1 MGARNDLPLLLAT
14 KKPGNL
20 PGYSK

>member
-1 MGARNDLPLLLAT
+1 MGALNDLLPLPAT